1 MIKYAVIELQY
12 LPDHWEGPQ
21 LDMWEIYSDISDI
34 KEAEFKRIAYLNHFT
49 DGDPQNVQVVSYK
62 T

>member
-12 LPDHWEGPQ
+12 LSDHWEGPQ

-34 KEAEFKRIAYLNHFT
+34 KEAEFKRVSYLNHFT
-49 DGDPQNVQVVSYK
+49 DADPQNVQVVSYK
-62 T
+62 V